1 MSPEEKE
8 KLKRFR
14 VLGVREGTPKDL
26 SVAIQSFID
35 QAIITGENN
44 LDFMPPEYVEKLLKV
59 MSKYPEYN
67 NVTLSLLSILK
78 KGDLL

>member
-8 KLKRFR
+8 KLKDFKSF
-14 VLGVREGTPKDL
+14 GVREGTPKDL

-35 QAIITGENN
+35 QAIITGDNN